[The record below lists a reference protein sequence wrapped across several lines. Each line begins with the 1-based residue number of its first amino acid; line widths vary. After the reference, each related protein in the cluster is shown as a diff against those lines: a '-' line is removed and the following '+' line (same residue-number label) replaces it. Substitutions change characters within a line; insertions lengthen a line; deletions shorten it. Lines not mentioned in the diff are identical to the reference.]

1 MANIIVA
8 IHQGFLETD
17 RDLNCINAALKEDG
31 VTIENL
37 RQALSRTQKPLNTIR
52 EEIESGNHLYEDDL
66 QDYELDDLIEDYAL
80 LLTPDG
86 IARISNSFDCT
97 CALKNFYNYHFLFF
111 PDKNDNQKL
120 VFAEIEDE
128 TDVASLSMKEIFEWF
143 YVART
148 DENPFAVFDNCRCEV
163 V

>member
-8 IHQGFLETD
+8 IHQGFLEPADCD
-17 RDLNCINAALKEDG
+17 RIQATLEENG

-37 RQALSRTQKPLNTIR
+37 RQALSKTQKPLNTIR

-66 QDYELDDLIEDYAL
+66 RDYELDDLIEDYAL

-86 IARISNSFDCT
+86 IACISNSFDCT

-120 VFAEIEDE
+120 VFTEIEDE
-128 TDVASLSMKEIFEWF
+128 TDVMSLSMKEIFEWF

-148 DENPFAVFDNCRCEV
+148 DENPFAIFDNCRCEV